1 MKNAKMR
8 TGIILGVIVLLVL
21 IVGVGA
27 VTVVPAGHTGVVVT
41 MGKVSDRVL
50 DEGMHFKMPFVQQVV
65 MMNNKIQKTE
75 IDSNGVSKDL
85 QTVSSGVA
93 INYHINKDDSAVIY
107 RTIGEGYADTV
118 LQPAIQESM
127 KAITAQYTAEE
138 LITKRSAVGEE
149 IGATLAEKVQEY
161 GILIDKFNIINFD
174 FSAEFNDAIEQKQVA
189 EQNKL
194 RAETEKEQ
202 KIIEAQA
209 DAEQKVIAAKA
220 EADTIRQK
228 AEAEADA
235 NEKINASLNENV
247 LKYQQ
252 IEKWNGEYPNVVS
265 SDSSILVGVS
275 SGDDTAAAADAANYA
290 KLQSTRN
297 RAAAIPA
304 AVSFSEEENRHEK
317 TADFRTKG
325 RTGRKAGCPAS
336 ALAQQKAVHR
346 AVRSDAIAGQ
356 AAHPDRP
363 RGGVGLWHIRHR
375 DQKLSRH
382 HHRDGTQGVLDAGAA
397 RKAV

>member
-1 MKNAKMR
+1 MSMKNNKLR
-8 TGIILGVIVLLVL
+8 NGILIGAVVLLAL
-21 IVGVGA
+21 IAGTSA
-27 VTVVPAGHTGVVVT
+27 VTIVPAGHTGVIVT

-50 DEGMHFKMPFVQQVV
+50 SEGMHLKVPFAQQIV

-93 INYHINKDDSAVIY
+93 INYHINKDDSAKFY
-107 RTIGEGYADTV
+107 QSIGEGYADTV

-127 KAITAQYTAEE
+127 TAITAQYTAEE

-174 FSAEFNDAIEQKQVA
+174 FSEEFNAAIEQKQVA

-202 KIIEAQA
+202 KVIEAQA

-220 EADTIRQK
+220 EADAIRQK
-228 AEAEADA
+228 AEAEAEA

-265 SDSSILVGVS
+265 SDSSILVDAS
-275 SGDDTAAAADAANYA
+275 SG
-290 KLQSTRN
+290 
-297 RAAAIPA
+297 RAASTQPA
-304 AVSFSEEENRHEK
+304 EN
-317 TADFRTKG
+317 
-325 RTGRKAGCPAS
+325 AGE
-336 ALAQQKAVHR
+336 
-346 AVRSDAIAGQ
+346 
-356 AAHPDRP
+356 
-363 RGGVGLWHIRHR
+363 
-375 DQKLSRH
+375 
-382 HHRDGTQGVLDAGAA
+382 
-397 RKAV
+397 

>member
-1 MKNAKMR
+1 M
-8 TGIILGVIVLLVL
+8 
-21 IVGVGA
+21 
-27 VTVVPAGHTGVVVT
+27 
-41 MGKVSDRVL
+41 
-50 DEGMHFKMPFVQQVV
+50 
-65 MMNNKIQKTE
+65 
-75 IDSNGVSKDL
+75 
-85 QTVSSGVA
+85 
-93 INYHINKDDSAVIY
+93 IY

-209 DAEQKVIAAKA
+209 DA
-220 EADTIRQK
+220 
-228 AEAEADA
+228 

-275 SGDDTAAAADAANYA
+275 SGDDTAAAADAAN
-290 KLQSTRN
+290 
-297 RAAAIPA
+297 
-304 AVSFSEEENRHEK
+304 
-317 TADFRTKG
+317 
-325 RTGRKAGCPAS
+325 S
-336 ALAQQKAVHR
+336 AN
-346 AVRSDAIAGQ
+346 
-356 AAHPDRP
+356 
-363 RGGVGLWHIRHR
+363 
-375 DQKLSRH
+375 
-382 HHRDGTQGVLDAGAA
+382 
-397 RKAV
+397 

>member
-21 IVGVGA
+21 IVGAGA

-50 DEGMHFKMPFVQQVV
+50 DEGMHFKLPFVQQVV

-85 QTVSSGVA
+85 QTVYSGVA

-220 EADTIRQK
+220 EAD
-228 AEAEADA
+228 A

-275 SGDDTAAAADAANYA
+275 SGDDTAAAADAAN
-290 KLQSTRN
+290 
-297 RAAAIPA
+297 
-304 AVSFSEEENRHEK
+304 
-317 TADFRTKG
+317 
-325 RTGRKAGCPAS
+325 S
-336 ALAQQKAVHR
+336 AN
-346 AVRSDAIAGQ
+346 
-356 AAHPDRP
+356 
-363 RGGVGLWHIRHR
+363 
-375 DQKLSRH
+375 
-382 HHRDGTQGVLDAGAA
+382 
-397 RKAV
+397 

>member
-1 MKNAKMR
+1 
-8 TGIILGVIVLLVL
+8 
-21 IVGVGA
+21 
-27 VTVVPAGHTGVVVT
+27 
-41 MGKVSDRVL
+41 
-50 DEGMHFKMPFVQQVV
+50 
-65 MMNNKIQKTE
+65 
-75 IDSNGVSKDL
+75 
-85 QTVSSGVA
+85 
-93 INYHINKDDSAVIY
+93 
-107 RTIGEGYADTV
+107 V

-174 FSAEFNDAIEQKQVA
+174 FSEEFNAAIEQKQVA

-202 KIIEAQA
+202 KVIEAQA

-220 EADTIRQK
+220 EADAIRQK
-228 AEAEADA
+228 AEADA

-275 SGDDTAAAADAANYA
+275 SGDDTAAAADAAN
-290 KLQSTRN
+290 
-297 RAAAIPA
+297 
-304 AVSFSEEENRHEK
+304 
-317 TADFRTKG
+317 
-325 RTGRKAGCPAS
+325 S
-336 ALAQQKAVHR
+336 AN
-346 AVRSDAIAGQ
+346 
-356 AAHPDRP
+356 
-363 RGGVGLWHIRHR
+363 
-375 DQKLSRH
+375 
-382 HHRDGTQGVLDAGAA
+382 
-397 RKAV
+397 

>member
-1 MKNAKMR
+1 MSMKNNKLR
-8 TGIILGVIVLLVL
+8 NGILIGSVVLLAL
-21 IVGVGA
+21 IVGTSA
-27 VTVVPAGHTGVVVT
+27 VTIVPAGHTGVIVT

-50 DEGMHFKMPFVQQVV
+50 SEGMHLKVPFAQQIV

-93 INYHINKDDSAVIY
+93 INYHINKDDSAKIY
-107 RTIGEGYADTV
+107 QSIGEGYADTV

-174 FSAEFNDAIEQKQVA
+174 FSEEFNAAIEQKQVA

-202 KIIEAQA
+202 KVIEAQA
-209 DAEQKVIAAKA
+209 DA
-220 EADTIRQK
+220 IRQK
-228 AEAEADA
+228 AEAEAEA

-265 SDSSILVGVS
+265 SDSSILVDAS
-275 SGDDTAAAADAANYA
+275 SG
-290 KLQSTRN
+290 
-297 RAAAIPA
+297 RAASTQPA
-304 AVSFSEEENRHEK
+304 EN
-317 TADFRTKG
+317 
-325 RTGRKAGCPAS
+325 AGE
-336 ALAQQKAVHR
+336 
-346 AVRSDAIAGQ
+346 
-356 AAHPDRP
+356 
-363 RGGVGLWHIRHR
+363 
-375 DQKLSRH
+375 
-382 HHRDGTQGVLDAGAA
+382 
-397 RKAV
+397 

>member
-21 IVGVGA
+21 IVGAGA

-50 DEGMHFKMPFVQQVV
+50 DEGMHFKLPFVQQVV

-85 QTVSSGVA
+85 QTVSSGVT
-93 INYHINKDDSAVIY
+93 IIY

-220 EADTIRQK
+220 EADAIRQK

-275 SGDDTAAAADAANYA
+275 SGDDTAAAADAAN
-290 KLQSTRN
+290 
-297 RAAAIPA
+297 
-304 AVSFSEEENRHEK
+304 
-317 TADFRTKG
+317 
-325 RTGRKAGCPAS
+325 S
-336 ALAQQKAVHR
+336 AN
-346 AVRSDAIAGQ
+346 
-356 AAHPDRP
+356 
-363 RGGVGLWHIRHR
+363 
-375 DQKLSRH
+375 
-382 HHRDGTQGVLDAGAA
+382 
-397 RKAV
+397 

>member
-21 IVGVGA
+21 IVGAGA

-50 DEGMHFKMPFVQQVV
+50 DEGMHFKLPFVQQVV

-202 KIIEAQA
+202 KII
-209 DAEQKVIAAKA
+209 AAKA
-220 EADTIRQK
+220 EADAIRQK

-275 SGDDTAAAADAANYA
+275 SGDDTAAAADAAN
-290 KLQSTRN
+290 
-297 RAAAIPA
+297 
-304 AVSFSEEENRHEK
+304 
-317 TADFRTKG
+317 
-325 RTGRKAGCPAS
+325 S
-336 ALAQQKAVHR
+336 AN
-346 AVRSDAIAGQ
+346 
-356 AAHPDRP
+356 
-363 RGGVGLWHIRHR
+363 
-375 DQKLSRH
+375 
-382 HHRDGTQGVLDAGAA
+382 
-397 RKAV
+397 

>member
-1 MKNAKMR
+1 MSMKNNKLR
-8 TGIILGVIVLLVL
+8 NGILIGAVVLLAL
-21 IVGVGA
+21 IAGTSA
-27 VTVVPAGHTGVVVT
+27 VTIVPAGHTGVIVT

-50 DEGMHFKMPFVQQVV
+50 SEGMHLKVPFAQQIV

-93 INYHINKDDSAVIY
+93 INYQIYKDDSAKIY
-107 RTIGEGYADTV
+107 QSIGEGYADTV

-174 FSAEFNDAIEQKQVA
+174 FSEEFNAAIEQKQVA

-202 KIIEAQA
+202 KVIEAQA

-220 EADTIRQK
+220 EADAIRQK
-228 AEAEADA
+228 AEAEAEA

-265 SDSSILVGVS
+265 SDSSILVDAS
-275 SGDDTAAAADAANYA
+275 SG
-290 KLQSTRN
+290 
-297 RAAAIPA
+297 RAASTQPA
-304 AVSFSEEENRHEK
+304 EN
-317 TADFRTKG
+317 
-325 RTGRKAGCPAS
+325 AGE
-336 ALAQQKAVHR
+336 
-346 AVRSDAIAGQ
+346 
-356 AAHPDRP
+356 
-363 RGGVGLWHIRHR
+363 
-375 DQKLSRH
+375 
-382 HHRDGTQGVLDAGAA
+382 
-397 RKAV
+397 

>member
-21 IVGVGA
+21 IVGAGA

-50 DEGMHFKMPFVQQVV
+50 DEGMHFKLPFVQQVV

-75 IDSNGVSKDL
+75 ID
-85 QTVSSGVA
+85 SSGVA

-220 EADTIRQK
+220 EADAIRQK

-275 SGDDTAAAADAANYA
+275 SGDDTAAAADAAN
-290 KLQSTRN
+290 
-297 RAAAIPA
+297 
-304 AVSFSEEENRHEK
+304 
-317 TADFRTKG
+317 
-325 RTGRKAGCPAS
+325 S
-336 ALAQQKAVHR
+336 AN
-346 AVRSDAIAGQ
+346 
-356 AAHPDRP
+356 
-363 RGGVGLWHIRHR
+363 
-375 DQKLSRH
+375 
-382 HHRDGTQGVLDAGAA
+382 
-397 RKAV
+397 

>member
-1 MKNAKMR
+1 MSMKNNKLR
-8 TGIILGVIVLLVL
+8 NGILIGAVVLLAL
-21 IVGVGA
+21 IAGTSA
-27 VTVVPAGHTGVVVT
+27 VTIVPAGHTGVIVT

-50 DEGMHFKMPFVQQVV
+50 SEGMHLKVPFAQQIV

-93 INYHINKDDSAVIY
+93 INYHINKDDSAKIY
-107 RTIGEGYADTV
+107 QSIGEGYADTV

-174 FSAEFNDAIEQKQVA
+174 FSEEFNAAIEQKQVA

-202 KIIEAQA
+202 KVIEAQA

-220 EADTIRQK
+220 EADAIRQK
-228 AEAEADA
+228 AEAEAEA

-252 IEKWNGEYPNVVS
+252 IEKWNGQLSGGFKLDVMHFVTWGEKQAIRDIKLEDGRILRVTVGYHDVV
-265 SDSSILVGVS
+265 
-275 SGDDTAAAADAANYA
+275 
-290 KLQSTRN
+290 
-297 RAAAIPA
+297 
-304 AVSFSEEENRHEK
+304 EN
-317 TADFRTKG
+317 FRTVAQQPSIHVQVYEPIEGTDMMRGNGLGYRVDSGAQQPK
-325 RTGRKAGCPAS
+325 KNYKVLCQIAS
-336 ALAQQKAVHR
+336 TVDDAKALALMKE
-346 AVRSDAIAGQ
+346 G
-356 AAHPDRP
+356 
-363 RGGVGLWHIRHR
+363 R
-375 DQKLSRH
+375 DKLNSPFIM
-382 HHRDGTQGVLDAGAA
+382 
-397 RKAV
+397 

>member
-1 MKNAKMR
+1 MKNNKLR
-8 TGIILGVIVLLVL
+8 NGILIGAVVLLAL
-21 IVGVGA
+21 IAGTSA
-27 VTVVPAGHTGVVVT
+27 VTIVPAGHTGVIVT

-50 DEGMHFKMPFVQQVV
+50 SEGMHLKVPFAQQIV

-93 INYHINKDDSAVIY
+93 INYHINKDDSAKIY
-107 RTIGEGYADTV
+107 QSIGEGYADTV

-174 FSAEFNDAIEQKQVA
+174 FSEEFNAAIEQKQVA

-202 KIIEAQA
+202 KVIEAQA

-220 EADTIRQK
+220 EADAIRQK
-228 AEAEADA
+228 AEAEAEA

-265 SDSSILVGVS
+265 SDSSILVTLLPAEPLRHSRQKTRENNG
-275 SGDDTAAAADAANYA
+275 SGRASLLCRFCIDRREEHEVAGSVRQKRHTGRKTGCPPAAAAGFP
-290 KLQSTRN
+290 T
-297 RAAAIPA
+297 
-304 AVSFSEEENRHEK
+304 
-317 TADFRTKG
+317 
-325 RTGRKAGCPAS
+325 
-336 ALAQQKAVHR
+336 VHR
-346 AVRSDAIAGQ
+346 AVRPAASLRQPSDT
-356 AAHPDRP
+356 DRP
-363 RGGVGLWHIRHR
+363 RGGVRLRHFR
-375 DQKLSRH
+375 DRNQELSRH
-382 HHRDGTQGVLDAGAA
+382 HFRQHLERVLGAGVS
-397 RKAV
+397 RQAV

>member
-8 TGIILGVIVLLVL
+8 TGINFGRDRSP
-21 IVGVGA
+21 GADRGRGA

-202 KIIEAQA
+202 KIIEHRRMRSKRSSPPRQRRTPSGRSRGRGRRQRE
-209 DAEQKVIAAKA
+209 DQRIAE
-220 EADTIRQK
+220 
-228 AEAEADA
+228 
-235 NEKINASLNENV
+235 
-247 LKYQQ
+247 
-252 IEKWNGEYPNVVS
+252 
-265 SDSSILVGVS
+265 
-275 SGDDTAAAADAANYA
+275 
-290 KLQSTRN
+290 
-297 RAAAIPA
+297 
-304 AVSFSEEENRHEK
+304 
-317 TADFRTKG
+317 
-325 RTGRKAGCPAS
+325 
-336 ALAQQKAVHR
+336 
-346 AVRSDAIAGQ
+346 
-356 AAHPDRP
+356 
-363 RGGVGLWHIRHR
+363 
-375 DQKLSRH
+375 
-382 HHRDGTQGVLDAGAA
+382 
-397 RKAV
+397 

>member
-1 MKNAKMR
+1 MKNNKLR
-8 TGIILGVIVLLVL
+8 NGIIIGSVVLLAL
-21 IVGVGA
+21 IAGTSA
-27 VTVVPAGHTGVVVT
+27 VTVVPAGHTGVIVT

-50 DEGMHFKMPFVQQVV
+50 SEGMHLKVPFAQQIV

-93 INYHINKDDSAVIY
+93 INYHINKDDSAKIY
-107 RTIGEGYADTV
+107 QSIGEGYADTV

-174 FSAEFNDAIEQKQVA
+174 FSEEFNAAIEQKQVA

-194 RAETEKEQ
+194 RAE
-202 KIIEAQA
+202 
-209 DAEQKVIAAKA
+209 AE
-220 EADTIRQK
+220 
-228 AEAEADA
+228 A

-265 SDSSILVGVS
+265 SDSSILVDAS
-275 SGDDTAAAADAANYA
+275 SD
-290 KLQSTRN
+290 
-297 RAAAIPA
+297 RAASTQPA
-304 AVSFSEEENRHEK
+304 EN
-317 TADFRTKG
+317 
-325 RTGRKAGCPAS
+325 AGE
-336 ALAQQKAVHR
+336 
-346 AVRSDAIAGQ
+346 
-356 AAHPDRP
+356 
-363 RGGVGLWHIRHR
+363 
-375 DQKLSRH
+375 
-382 HHRDGTQGVLDAGAA
+382 
-397 RKAV
+397 

>member
-21 IVGVGA
+21 IVGAGA

-50 DEGMHFKMPFVQQVV
+50 DEGMHFKLPFVQQVV

-220 EADTIRQK
+220 EADAIRQK

-252 IEKWNGEYPNVVS
+252 IEKWNGEDPNVVS

-275 SGDDTAAAADAANYA
+275 SGDDTAAAADAAN
-290 KLQSTRN
+290 
-297 RAAAIPA
+297 
-304 AVSFSEEENRHEK
+304 
-317 TADFRTKG
+317 
-325 RTGRKAGCPAS
+325 S
-336 ALAQQKAVHR
+336 AN
-346 AVRSDAIAGQ
+346 
-356 AAHPDRP
+356 
-363 RGGVGLWHIRHR
+363 
-375 DQKLSRH
+375 
-382 HHRDGTQGVLDAGAA
+382 
-397 RKAV
+397 

>member
-1 MKNAKMR
+1 MKNNKLR
-8 TGIILGVIVLLVL
+8 NGILIGSVVLLAL
-21 IVGVGA
+21 IAGTSA
-27 VTVVPAGHTGVVVT
+27 VTVVPAGHTGVIVT

-50 DEGMHFKMPFVQQVV
+50 SEGMHLKVPFAQQIV

-93 INYHINKDDSAVIY
+93 INYHINKDDSAKIY
-107 RTIGEGYADTV
+107 QSIGEGYADTV

-161 GILIDKFNIINFD
+161 GILIDKFNINFD
-174 FSAEFNDAIEQKQVA
+174 FSEEFNAAIEQKQVA

-202 KIIEAQA
+202 KVIEAQA

-220 EADTIRQK
+220 EADAIRQK
-228 AEAEADA
+228 AEAEAEA

-265 SDSSILVGVS
+265 SDSSILVDAS
-275 SGDDTAAAADAANYA
+275 SG
-290 KLQSTRN
+290 
-297 RAAAIPA
+297 RAASTQPA
-304 AVSFSEEENRHEK
+304 EN
-317 TADFRTKG
+317 
-325 RTGRKAGCPAS
+325 AGE
-336 ALAQQKAVHR
+336 
-346 AVRSDAIAGQ
+346 
-356 AAHPDRP
+356 
-363 RGGVGLWHIRHR
+363 
-375 DQKLSRH
+375 
-382 HHRDGTQGVLDAGAA
+382 
-397 RKAV
+397 

>member
-21 IVGVGA
+21 IVGAGA

-220 EADTIRQK
+220 EAD
-228 AEAEADA
+228 A

-275 SGDDTAAAADAANYA
+275 SGDDTAAAADAAN
-290 KLQSTRN
+290 
-297 RAAAIPA
+297 
-304 AVSFSEEENRHEK
+304 
-317 TADFRTKG
+317 
-325 RTGRKAGCPAS
+325 S
-336 ALAQQKAVHR
+336 AN
-346 AVRSDAIAGQ
+346 
-356 AAHPDRP
+356 
-363 RGGVGLWHIRHR
+363 
-375 DQKLSRH
+375 
-382 HHRDGTQGVLDAGAA
+382 
-397 RKAV
+397 

>member
-1 MKNAKMR
+1 MSMKNNKLR
-8 TGIILGVIVLLVL
+8 NGILIGAVVLLAL
-21 IVGVGA
+21 IAGTSA
-27 VTVVPAGHTGVVVT
+27 VTIVPAGHTGVIVT

-50 DEGMHFKMPFVQQVV
+50 SEGMHLKVPFAQQIV

-93 INYHINKDDSAVIY
+93 INYHINKDDSAKIY
-107 RTIGEGYADTV
+107 QSIGEGYADTV

-174 FSAEFNDAIEQKQVA
+174 FSEEFNAAIEQKQVA

-202 KIIEAQA
+202 KVIEAQA
-209 DAEQKVIAAKA
+209 DA
-220 EADTIRQK
+220 IRQK
-228 AEAEADA
+228 AEAEAEA

-265 SDSSILVGVS
+265 SDSSILVDAS
-275 SGDDTAAAADAANYA
+275 SG
-290 KLQSTRN
+290 
-297 RAAAIPA
+297 RAASTQPA
-304 AVSFSEEENRHEK
+304 EN
-317 TADFRTKG
+317 
-325 RTGRKAGCPAS
+325 AGE
-336 ALAQQKAVHR
+336 
-346 AVRSDAIAGQ
+346 
-356 AAHPDRP
+356 
-363 RGGVGLWHIRHR
+363 
-375 DQKLSRH
+375 
-382 HHRDGTQGVLDAGAA
+382 
-397 RKAV
+397 

>member
-21 IVGVGA
+21 IVGAGA

-107 RTIGEGYADTV
+107 RTIGEGY
-118 LQPAIQESM
+118 
-127 KAITAQYTAEE
+127 
-138 LITKRSAVGEE
+138 VGEE

-220 EADTIRQK
+220 EADAIRQK

-275 SGDDTAAAADAANYA
+275 SGDDTAAAADAAN
-290 KLQSTRN
+290 
-297 RAAAIPA
+297 
-304 AVSFSEEENRHEK
+304 
-317 TADFRTKG
+317 
-325 RTGRKAGCPAS
+325 S
-336 ALAQQKAVHR
+336 AN
-346 AVRSDAIAGQ
+346 
-356 AAHPDRP
+356 
-363 RGGVGLWHIRHR
+363 
-375 DQKLSRH
+375 
-382 HHRDGTQGVLDAGAA
+382 
-397 RKAV
+397 

>member
-21 IVGVGA
+21 IVGAGA

-50 DEGMHFKMPFVQQVV
+50 DEGMHFKLPFVQQVV

-161 GILIDKFNIINFD
+161 GILIDKFNILT
-174 FSAEFNDAIEQKQVA
+174 S
-189 EQNKL
+189 L
-194 RAETEKEQ
+194 R
-202 KIIEAQA
+202 
-209 DAEQKVIAAKA
+209 
-220 EADTIRQK
+220 
-228 AEAEADA
+228 
-235 NEKINASLNENV
+235 
-247 LKYQQ
+247 
-252 IEKWNGEYPNVVS
+252 S
-265 SDSSILVGVS
+265 STTPSS
-275 SGDDTAAAADAANYA
+275 
-290 KLQSTRN
+290 RN
-297 RAAAIPA
+297 RWQSRTSSVPRPKR
-304 AVSFSEEENRHEK
+304 NRRSLRHRRMRSK
-317 TADFRTKG
+317 RSSPPRQRRTPS
-325 RTGRKAGCPAS
+325 GRKPRQRQTPTRRS
-336 ALAQQKAVHR
+336 THR
-346 AVRSDAIAGQ
+346 
-356 AAHPDRP
+356 
-363 RGGVGLWHIRHR
+363 
-375 DQKLSRH
+375 
-382 HHRDGTQGVLDAGAA
+382 
-397 RKAV
+397 

>member
-1 MKNAKMR
+1 MSMKNNKLR
-8 TGIILGVIVLLVL
+8 NGILIGSVVLLAL
-21 IVGVGA
+21 IAGTSA
-27 VTVVPAGHTGVVVT
+27 VTIVPAGHTGVIVT

-50 DEGMHFKMPFVQQVV
+50 SEGMHLKVPFAQQIV

-93 INYHINKDDSAVIY
+93 INYHINKDDSAKIY
-107 RTIGEGYADTV
+107 QSIGEGYADTV

-174 FSAEFNDAIEQKQVA
+174 FSEEFNAAIEQKQVA

-202 KIIEAQA
+202 KVIEAQA

-220 EADTIRQK
+220 EADAIRQK
-228 AEAEADA
+228 AEAEAEA

-265 SDSSILVGVS
+265 SDSSILVDAS
-275 SGDDTAAAADAANYA
+275 SG
-290 KLQSTRN
+290 
-297 RAAAIPA
+297 RAASTQPA
-304 AVSFSEEENRHEK
+304 EN
-317 TADFRTKG
+317 
-325 RTGRKAGCPAS
+325 AGE
-336 ALAQQKAVHR
+336 
-346 AVRSDAIAGQ
+346 
-356 AAHPDRP
+356 
-363 RGGVGLWHIRHR
+363 
-375 DQKLSRH
+375 
-382 HHRDGTQGVLDAGAA
+382 
-397 RKAV
+397 

>member
-1 MKNAKMR
+1 MSMKNNKLR
-8 TGIILGVIVLLVL
+8 NGILIGAVVLLAL
-21 IVGVGA
+21 IAGTSA
-27 VTVVPAGHTGVVVT
+27 VTIVPAGHTGVIVT

-50 DEGMHFKMPFVQQVV
+50 SEGMHLKVPFAQQIV

-93 INYHINKDDSAVIY
+93 INYNINKDDSAKIY
-107 RTIGEGYADTV
+107 QSIGEGYADTV

-174 FSAEFNDAIEQKQVA
+174 FSEEFNAAIEQKQVA

-202 KIIEAQA
+202 KVIEAQA

-220 EADTIRQK
+220 EADAIRQK
-228 AEAEADA
+228 AEAEAEA

-265 SDSSILVGVS
+265 SDSSILVDAS
-275 SGDDTAAAADAANYA
+275 SG
-290 KLQSTRN
+290 
-297 RAAAIPA
+297 RAASTQPA
-304 AVSFSEEENRHEK
+304 EN
-317 TADFRTKG
+317 
-325 RTGRKAGCPAS
+325 AGE
-336 ALAQQKAVHR
+336 
-346 AVRSDAIAGQ
+346 
-356 AAHPDRP
+356 
-363 RGGVGLWHIRHR
+363 
-375 DQKLSRH
+375 
-382 HHRDGTQGVLDAGAA
+382 
-397 RKAV
+397 

>member
-1 MKNAKMR
+1 MQCFLKKTHKGKRTFQRFRKGMSMKNNKLR
-8 TGIILGVIVLLVL
+8 NGILIGAVVLLAL
-21 IVGVGA
+21 IAGTSA
-27 VTVVPAGHTGVVVT
+27 VTIVPAGHTGVIVT

-50 DEGMHFKMPFVQQVV
+50 SEGMHLKVPFAQQIV

-93 INYHINKDDSAVIY
+93 INYHINKDDSAKIY
-107 RTIGEGYADTV
+107 QSIGEGYADTV

-174 FSAEFNDAIEQKQVA
+174 FSEEFNAAIEQKQVA

-202 KIIEAQA
+202 KVIEAQA

-220 EADTIRQK
+220 EADAIRQK
-228 AEAEADA
+228 AEAEAEA

-265 SDSSILVGVS
+265 SDSSILVDAS
-275 SGDDTAAAADAANYA
+275 SG
-290 KLQSTRN
+290 
-297 RAAAIPA
+297 RAASTQPA
-304 AVSFSEEENRHEK
+304 EN
-317 TADFRTKG
+317 
-325 RTGRKAGCPAS
+325 AGE
-336 ALAQQKAVHR
+336 
-346 AVRSDAIAGQ
+346 
-356 AAHPDRP
+356 
-363 RGGVGLWHIRHR
+363 
-375 DQKLSRH
+375 
-382 HHRDGTQGVLDAGAA
+382 
-397 RKAV
+397 

>member
-1 MKNAKMR
+1 
-8 TGIILGVIVLLVL
+8 
-21 IVGVGA
+21 
-27 VTVVPAGHTGVVVT
+27 
-41 MGKVSDRVL
+41 
-50 DEGMHFKMPFVQQVV
+50 
-65 MMNNKIQKTE
+65 MMNNKIQKTVGSTACRW
-75 IDSNGVSKDL
+75 IANRL
-85 QTVSSGVA
+85 QRCHQLPHQQGRF
-93 INYHINKDDSAVIY
+93 AVIY
-107 RTIGEGYADTV
+107 APSAGLRRHC
-118 LQPAIQESM
+118 LRAIQESM

-220 EADTIRQK
+220 EADAIRQK

-275 SGDDTAAAADAANYA
+275 SGDDTAAAQMLQFR
-290 KLQSTRN
+290 KLKQRTT
-297 RAAAIPA
+297 I
-304 AVSFSEEENRHEK
+304 AVNQKPCGSYPCRRFV
-317 TADFRTKG
+317 FR
-325 RTGRKAGCPAS
+325 
-336 ALAQQKAVHR
+336 
-346 AVRSDAIAGQ
+346 
-356 AAHPDRP
+356 
-363 RGGVGLWHIRHR
+363 RGEPP
-375 DQKLSRH
+375 
-382 HHRDGTQGVLDAGAA
+382 
-397 RKAV
+397 

>member
-1 MKNAKMR
+1 MKNNKLR
-8 TGIILGVIVLLVL
+8 NGILIGAVVLLAL
-21 IVGVGA
+21 IAGTSA
-27 VTVVPAGHTGVVVT
+27 VTIVPAGHTGVIVT

-50 DEGMHFKMPFVQQVV
+50 SEGMHLKVPFAQQIV

-93 INYHINKDDSAVIY
+93 INYNINKDDSAKIY
-107 RTIGEGYADTV
+107 QSIGEGYADTV

-174 FSAEFNDAIEQKQVA
+174 FSEEFNAAIEQKQVA

-202 KIIEAQA
+202 KVIEAQA

-220 EADTIRQK
+220 EADAIRQK
-228 AEAEADA
+228 AEAEAEA

-265 SDSSILVGVS
+265 SDSSILVDAS
-275 SGDDTAAAADAANYA
+275 SG
-290 KLQSTRN
+290 
-297 RAAAIPA
+297 RAASTQPA
-304 AVSFSEEENRHEK
+304 EN
-317 TADFRTKG
+317 
-325 RTGRKAGCPAS
+325 AGE
-336 ALAQQKAVHR
+336 
-346 AVRSDAIAGQ
+346 
-356 AAHPDRP
+356 
-363 RGGVGLWHIRHR
+363 
-375 DQKLSRH
+375 
-382 HHRDGTQGVLDAGAA
+382 
-397 RKAV
+397 

>member
-1 MKNAKMR
+1 MKNNKLR
-8 TGIILGVIVLLVL
+8 NGILIGAVVLLAL
-21 IVGVGA
+21 IAGTSA
-27 VTVVPAGHTGVVVT
+27 VTIVPAGHTGVIVT

-50 DEGMHFKMPFVQQVV
+50 SEGMHLKVPFAQQIV

-85 QTVSSGVA
+85 QTVS
-93 INYHINKDDSAVIY
+93 INYHINKDDSAKIY
-107 RTIGEGYADTV
+107 QSIGEGYADTV

-174 FSAEFNDAIEQKQVA
+174 FSEEFNAAIEQKQVA

-202 KIIEAQA
+202 KVIEAQA

-220 EADTIRQK
+220 EADAIRQK
-228 AEAEADA
+228 AEAEAEA

-265 SDSSILVGVS
+265 SDSSILVDAS
-275 SGDDTAAAADAANYA
+275 SG
-290 KLQSTRN
+290 
-297 RAAAIPA
+297 RAASTQPA
-304 AVSFSEEENRHEK
+304 EN
-317 TADFRTKG
+317 
-325 RTGRKAGCPAS
+325 AGE
-336 ALAQQKAVHR
+336 
-346 AVRSDAIAGQ
+346 
-356 AAHPDRP
+356 
-363 RGGVGLWHIRHR
+363 
-375 DQKLSRH
+375 
-382 HHRDGTQGVLDAGAA
+382 
-397 RKAV
+397 

>member
-21 IVGVGA
+21 IVGAGA

-220 EADTIRQK
+220 EADAIRQKAEAEADAIRQK

-275 SGDDTAAAADAANYA
+275 SGDDTAAAADAAN
-290 KLQSTRN
+290 
-297 RAAAIPA
+297 
-304 AVSFSEEENRHEK
+304 
-317 TADFRTKG
+317 
-325 RTGRKAGCPAS
+325 S
-336 ALAQQKAVHR
+336 AN
-346 AVRSDAIAGQ
+346 
-356 AAHPDRP
+356 
-363 RGGVGLWHIRHR
+363 
-375 DQKLSRH
+375 
-382 HHRDGTQGVLDAGAA
+382 
-397 RKAV
+397 